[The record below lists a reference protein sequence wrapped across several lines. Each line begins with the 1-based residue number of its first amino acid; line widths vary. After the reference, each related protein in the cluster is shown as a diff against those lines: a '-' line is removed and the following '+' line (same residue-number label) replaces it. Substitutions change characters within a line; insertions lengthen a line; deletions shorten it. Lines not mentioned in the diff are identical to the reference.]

1 MNKIAAVVFDL
12 DGLMVDTE
20 RTSRQAWEIVLK
32 DFGRTL
38 NEETYRRV
46 IGRRSD
52 ESAIILNESL
62 NLQTDAQQLLG
73 RKKKIFDTLIVSQ
86 GVPVMPGL
94 TELVKALSDRKIPW
108 AVATSSP
115 RSYAENILL
124 QIGLLKKCRALAAG
138 DEVSRGKPDPA
149 IYLLAAGRLNVQPQ
163 KCMALEDSL
172 PGCRA
177 AEAAGMMTV
186 AVPNCY
192 INNDELTFVN
202 YIFNSLKDVADNLE
216 RLGTSRR

>member
-1 MNKIAAVVFDL
+1 MNKIAAVIFDL

-38 NEETYRRV
+38 NEGTYRRI

-52 ESAIILNESL
+52 ESATILKESL
-62 NLQTDAQQLLG
+62 NLQTDAQQLLDL
-73 RKKKIFDTLIVSQ
+73 KKKLFDTLVASH

-94 TELVKALSDRKIPW
+94 MELVKALSDRKIPW
-108 AVATSSP
+108 GVATSSP
-115 RSYAENILL
+115 RAYAENILL
-124 QIGLLKKCRALAAG
+124 QIGLLKKCAALATG

-163 KCMALEDSL
+163 ECMALEDSL

-186 AVPNCY
+186 AVPNSY
-192 INNDELTFVN
+192 INKDALTFVD
-202 YIFNSLKDVADNLE
+202 YTFDSLKDVADNLD
-216 RLGTSRR
+216 RLAANRE